1 MTPIEKKNKEGRTD
15 DEERDYREFLA
26 KAKREE
32 EKAEK
37 KRQMEVR
44 EAERR
49 KKEFN
54 MSPWASR
61 M

>member
-1 MTPIEKKNKEGRTD
+1 MPIHDPGQEGRTD
-15 DEERDYREFLA
+15 GEESDYQEFLA

-32 EKAEK
+32 ENAEK
-37 KRQMEVR
+37 KRQKDTQ